1 MAALKQRI
9 EALKRGVAKNRRNED
24 NLRARREQAEAAAK
38 AKEDK
43 NQKR

>member
-24 NLRARREQAEAAAK
+24 DLKAKREQAEAAAK

-43 NQKR
+43 TQQR